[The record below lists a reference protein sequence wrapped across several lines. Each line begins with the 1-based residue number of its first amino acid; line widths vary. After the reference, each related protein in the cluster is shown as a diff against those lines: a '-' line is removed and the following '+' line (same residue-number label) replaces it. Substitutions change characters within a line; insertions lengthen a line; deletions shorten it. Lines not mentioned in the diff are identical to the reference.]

1 MLWAPA
7 SARATWIACKRTPVL
22 SIHMLNAAQFHS
34 TGTPSS
40 VTSWEGLLLT
50 RMVDNVVQMYN
61 LPNSQIR

>member
-50 RMVDNVVQMYN
+50 RMVDNVV
-61 LPNSQIR
+61 